1 MPEPSPPEEPEEPD
15 YRFSL
20 ANERTFLAWIR
31 TALALL
37 AGAIALDQLAPGLA
51 PAAVR
56 AGLGVVLALGAAGLG
71 AAAYRRWDRVE
82 RAIRAGGPLPR
93 THVLLVVTCC
103 VVVISFAFAVLI
115 VGYAR

>member
-1 MPEPSPPEEPEEPD
+1 MPEPSQPEEPD

-51 PAAVR
+51 PAPVR
-56 AGLGVVLALGAAGLG
+56 AALGVVLALGAAGMG
-71 AAAYRRWDRVE
+71 TAAYRRWARVDRAV
-82 RAIRAGGPLPR
+82 RAGQPLPR
-93 THVLLVVTCC
+93 THFLLVLTCC
-103 VVVISFAFAVLI
+103 VVVISFVFAALI
-115 VGYAR
+115 IGYSR

>member
-1 MPEPSPPEEPEEPD
+1 MPEPSQPEEPD

-51 PAAVR
+51 PASVR
-56 AGLGVVLALGAAGLG
+56 AGLGVVLALGAAGMG
-71 AAAYRRWDRVE
+71 SAAYRRWAQVD
-82 RAIRAGGPLPR
+82 RAIRSGGTLPP
-93 THVLLVVTCC
+93 THILLVMTCC
-103 VVVISFAFAVLI
+103 VVVISFAFAALI
-115 VGYAR
+115 IAYAR